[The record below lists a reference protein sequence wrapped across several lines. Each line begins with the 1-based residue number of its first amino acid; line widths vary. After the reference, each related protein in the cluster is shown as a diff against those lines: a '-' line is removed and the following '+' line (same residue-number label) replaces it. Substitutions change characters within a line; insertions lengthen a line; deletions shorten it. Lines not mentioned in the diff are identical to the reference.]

1 VSAPLL
7 EARDVAR
14 EFRIRRPGDWL
25 GRRSRLRAV
34 DGVSLRVARGMTLGV
49 VGESG
54 CGKSTLGRLL
64 LGMLPPTRGEVHFEQ
79 ERLESRENARWRRQR
94 RRMQMIFQDPLG
106 ALDRR
111 MRIGDQIAEPLAIH
125 EIGDAGER
133 RRRIDGVLE
142 AVGLGPRLAER
153 FPHELS
159 GGQRQRAVI
168 ARALVVEPELIV
180 CDEPVSALDV
190 SIQAQV
196 VNLLGALQRRLG
208 IAYVFISH
216 DLKVVHHVSHEI
228 AVMYLGRIVEQ
239 GTRARLFARP
249 EHPYTRALIS
259 AVPVP
264 DPQRRR
270 ERLLLPGDPP
280 SPLDVPSGCRFH
292 TRCPLAGPRCR
303 TEDPA
308 LRTLPDGHRVAC
320 HEVGDE
326 APPASPPPVV

>member
-1 VSAPLL
+1 MSAILL

-14 EFRIRRPGDWL
+14 EFRVRRPGDWL
-25 GRRSRLRAV
+25 GRRTPLRAV
-34 DGVSLRVARGMTLGV
+34 DGVSLSVARGATLGV

-64 LGMLPPTRGEVHFEQ
+64 LGMLPPTRGEVLFAG
-79 ERLESRENARWRRQR
+79 ERLGGSEDARWRQQR

-111 MRIGDQIAEPLAIH
+111 MRIGDQVAEPLAIH
-125 EIGDAGER
+125 AIGDHAGR
-133 RRRIDGVLE
+133 RRRLETVLD
-142 AVGLGPRLAER
+142 AVGLSPRLATR

-196 VNLLGALQRRLG
+196 VNLLRTLQRSLG

-216 DLKVVHHVSHEI
+216 DLKVVHHVSDEI
-228 AVMYLGRIVEQ
+228 AVMYLGRVVEH
-239 GTRARLFARP
+239 GSRDRLFARP
-249 EHPYTRALIS
+249 EHPYTQALVS

-264 DPQRRR
+264 DPRRRR
-270 ERLLLPGDPP
+270 ERILLQGDPP
-280 SPLDVPSGCRFH
+280 SPLAVPPGCRFH
-292 TRCPLAGPRCR
+292 TRCPLATDRCR
-303 TEDPA
+303 AIEPE
-308 LRTLPDGHRVAC
+308 LRELPDGHRVAC
-320 HEVGDE
+320 HLAGDGV
-326 APPASPPPVV
+326 AMLPRAA